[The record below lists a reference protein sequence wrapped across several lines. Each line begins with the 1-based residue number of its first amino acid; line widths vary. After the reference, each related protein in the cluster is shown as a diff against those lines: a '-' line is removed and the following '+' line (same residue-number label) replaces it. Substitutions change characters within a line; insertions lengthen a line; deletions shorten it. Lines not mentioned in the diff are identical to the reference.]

1 MRVALIQMTSVPDL
15 DVNIKSILNGIRK
28 AKEHKADIVLF
39 PENCAFMGRGSETL
53 AAATEESKHPALLAA
68 REAALK
74 YSIYGVIP
82 ISQYKKSF
90 ELTERVLNNGKS
102 R

>member
-15 DVNIKSILNGIRK
+15 DVNIKSIVNEIRK
-28 AKEHKADIVLF
+28 AKEYKADIVLF

-74 YSIYGVIP
+74 YAIYVLLGSIAVYP
-82 ISQYKKSF
+82 SKNY
-90 ELTERVLNNGKS
+90 
-102 R
+102 